1 MSLGNGEGDA
11 TASELLRSQAHIW
24 NHTYS
29 FINSMC
35 LKFAIELD
43 IPDLIHRHGQPM
55 TLLELV
61 SMLHIQ
67 PTKAHC
73 IHRLMR
79 ILVHSGFFELRD
91 LDEAG
96 GQTGYALTCA
106 SRLLVKH
113 NPLSVAPYAL
123 FALEPISMDLWQNLS
138 AWLRD
143 GEGVHPSTFEMA
155 HGVAAWEFGRRNPE
169 ANSLFDEAM
178 ASDSCLIAKVVVDTC
193 GGVFE
198 GLSSVVDVGGG
209 TGTMGKAI
217 TEAFPH
223 LECMV
228 FDQPH
233 VVEGSVGSERLKFVG
248 GDMFVEI
255 PPADAIF
262 LKWILHD
269 WSDEKCMAILK
280 RCKEAV
286 LGRGKIGKVI
296 MIDIVVGNQT
306 EDHRS
311 TETQLFFDLVMMLA
325 INGKER
331 DEKEW
336 EKLFVDAGFSGYKIV
351 SRLGLRSLIEIYP

>member
-1 MSLGNGEGDA
+1 MNLGSGDGDA
-11 TASELLRSQAHIW
+11 IASELLRAQAHIW

-35 LKFAIELD
+35 LKCAIELG
-43 IPDLIHRHGQPM
+43 IPDLIYHHGRPM

-61 SMLHIQ
+61 SALHIQ
-67 PTKAHC
+67 PTKAHY
-73 IHRLMR
+73 IYRLMR
-79 ILVHSGFFELRD
+79 ILLLSGLFELRN
-91 LDEAG
+91 LEEADP
-96 GQTGYALTCA
+96 QIGYALNCA

-113 NPLSVAPYAL
+113 NPSSVAL
-123 FALEPISMDLWQNLS
+123 FALITLEAFSISQFQFMS

-155 HGVAAWEFGRRNPE
+155 HGVTAWEFARRNPE
-169 ANSLFDEAM
+169 ANGLFNEAM
-178 ASDSCLIAKVVVDTC
+178 ACDSSLMAKVVVDTC

-209 TGTMGKAI
+209 TGTMAKAI

-223 LECMV
+223 LECTV

-233 VVEGSVGSERLKFVG
+233 VVEGLVGSGSLKFVG

-262 LKWILHD
+262 IKWVLHD
-269 WSDEKCMAILK
+269 WSDEKCIDILK
-280 RCKEAV
+280 RSKEAAT
-286 LGRGKIGKVI
+286 GRGKAGKVI
-296 MIDIVVGNQT
+296 VIDMVVGNHT
-306 EDHRS
+306 EDHTS
-311 TETQLFFDLVMMLA
+311 TETQLFFDLYVMVTL
-325 INGKER
+325 NGKER